1 MMMATVGHLYAGV
14 CFWVG
19 LAILGVGVGFGLRSN
34 KSSAQLARAKV
45 ETAKAKVA
53 TLTTTAVAAANEASS
68 DQTAAQTAQS
78 TGEEASN
85 LLDDL
90 SGILASFPEVLR
102 FPVFLVLV
110 GGALMSVATVQF
122 GGQSIF

>member
-1 MMMATVGHLYAGV
+1 MMMATVAHLYAGV
-14 CFWVG
+14 CLEVG

-34 KSSAQLARAKV
+34 KSSVQLARAKV

-53 TLTTTAVAAANEASS
+53 TLTTTAVCAANEASS
-68 DQTAAQTAQS
+68 DQTTAQTAQS
-78 TGEEASN
+78 TGDQASN

-110 GGALMSVATVQF
+110 GGALMSVAIVQF
-122 GGQSIF
+122 VGQSIF